1 MSAPESPSVEQSA
14 AAAIQLRAAEWV
26 MEQNEAGQWNDAQQ
40 HAFEAWL
47 SASPS
52 HLLAYWRLKAAWDRT
67 HRLAALRSHPLGA
80 DRAPL
85 RKSRW
90 HLTFGVLAATM
101 VIAATV
107 GWFAFGTRSASE
119 KVYRTPLGGHEV
131 ITLADGSSIE
141 LNTATEIRVGS
152 RWRTVE
158 LVKGEAYFQ
167 IKHDSSNPFTVL
179 ASGHRVIDLGTKFI
193 MRTNGKRLQV
203 TLLNG
208 SVRFESASSET
219 RKHSEV
225 LKPGDIAIATANS
238 VSIEQSTAQALSDAS
253 AWRRGMLVFRDAT
266 LAEAAAEFN
275 RYNNE
280 QIVVHGSRAA
290 NLKIDG
296 SFHAENVAGF
306 TNMAQHVL
314 DLHVRRTNGEI
325 AISD

>member
-1 MSAPESPSVEQSA
+1 M
-14 AAAIQLRAAEWV
+14 
-26 MEQNEAGQWNDAQQ
+26 
-40 HAFEAWL
+40 
-47 SASPS
+47 
-52 HLLAYWRLKAAWDRT
+52 
-67 HRLAALRSHPLGA
+67 GA
-80 DRAPL
+80 DRIPP

-90 HLTFGVLAATM
+90 QPTFGVLAATT

-107 GWFAFGTRSASE
+107 SWFAFGPRSAAE
-119 KVYRTPLGGHEV
+119 KVYQTPVGGHEV

-152 RWRTVE
+152 QWRTVE

-167 IKHDSSNPFTVL
+167 IKHDSLNPFTVL
-179 ASGHRVIDLGTKFI
+179 ASGHRVIDLGTKFL
-193 MRTNGKRLQV
+193 MRTNGERLQV
-203 TLLNG
+203 TLLDG
-208 SVRFESASSET
+208 SIRFESASPST
-219 RKHSEV
+219 RKHAEV
-225 LKPGDIAIATANS
+225 LKPGDIAVATANS
-238 VSIEQSTAQALSDAS
+238 VSIEQTTRQALSDAS

-266 LAEAAAEFN
+266 LADAAAEFN
-275 RYNNE
+275 RYNQE

-314 DLHVRRTNGEI
+314 DLHVRKAHGEI